1 MQVQIFHK
9 QNIQD
14 LQDVFRKARNQ
25 VVMLPSS
32 YNPAKARKEEENKPF
47 NKNSR
52 YMMYQKKLVQEEFEK
67 FKSPDIVYF
76 FRDHAKEYNPKFVI
90 SNWNKECSIAKRL
103 ITERYSPEEV
113 CAMIEFLFN
122 SEQDYLDKATLS
134 LGIICS
140 SWCNTIY
147 RDMQL
152 WLDDKYV
159 PRKKGGVKSKVKREF
174 VKDENEE
181 ENVSIGEW

>member
-1 MQVQIFHK
+1 MQVFHK
-9 QNIQD
+9 QNVQD
-14 LQDVFRKARNQ
+14 LQEVFRKARNQ
-25 VVMLPSS
+25 IVLVSNS
-32 YNPAKARKEEENKPF
+32 YNPTKARKEQENKPF

-52 YMMYQKKLVQEEFEK
+52 YLTYQKKLVQEEFEK

-76 FRDHAKEYNPKFVI
+76 FRDHIREYNPKFVI
-90 SNWNKECSIAKRL
+90 SSWNKECAIAKRL
-103 ITERYSPEEV
+103 ITDRYSPEEV

-122 SEQDYLDKATLS
+122 SEQNYLDKATLS

-147 RDMQL
+147 KDTQL

-159 PRKKGGVKSKVKREF
+159 PKKTGGGKKKIKREF
-174 VKDENEE
+174 VKSADEEI
-181 ENVSIGEW
+181 VSIGEW